1 MSPNVSNVD
10 WQDIRVAAEITDI
23 QEHVNAIRDNAIEY
37 AVSRLPA
44 ASRDEDLVAL
54 SQRQDFLSHLKCGLA
69 KGVGNLLMKN
79 DEQIKNVYLYEPDTN
94 PEFDLGVVQPL
105 DANVH
110 LLLLVRKSSAA
121 LEALIIALDR
131 ALTQSLKE
139 SEFPVYAK
147 YPSVLDVVPIT
158 DEDVRMR
165 RGFATLLT
173 SIFTPPIRVC

>member
-1 MSPNVSNVD
+1 MLSNVD
-10 WQDIRVAAEITDI
+10 RQDLHISAEITDI
-23 QEHVNAIRDNAIEY
+23 QEHVNVIRDNAIEY
-37 AVSRLPA
+37 AVSGLPA
-44 ASRDEDLVAL
+44 ASRNEDLVAL

-69 KGVGNLLMKN
+69 KGVGDLLKKN
-79 DEQIKNVYLYEPDTN
+79 DEQIKSVYLYEPDTN

-105 DANVH
+105 DGTVH

-139 SEFPVYAK
+139 SEFPVYVK

-158 DEDVRMR
+158 DEDVRAG
-165 RGFATLLT
+165 RGFAALLS